1 MTAPGGG
8 AGGAAGQVNGEL
20 WTAVDRYIT
29 DMLVGQDAALE
40 AALEASAAAGL
51 PPIAVSPPQG
61 KLLWFLA
68 RLQQART
75 ILELGTLGAYS
86 SIWLARALPD
96 GGGRVVTV
104 ELNPAY
110 AEVAVANVR
119 RAGLAGLVEQRVGPA
134 VEVLAQLSSAAAG
147 PFDLI
152 FIDAD
157 KKSTPEYFTAALA
170 LSRPGTLIVT
180 DNVVRG
186 GALIDA
192 DSGDEGALGMRRFH
206 ELLADDVRVTAT
218 TIQTVGA
225 KGYDGFTVAQ
235 VTQAA

>member
-1 MTAPGGG
+1 MTAT
-8 AGGAAGQVNGEL
+8 AAGPGTAPERSGPAL

-29 DMLVGQDAALE
+29 DRLIGHDSALE
-40 AALEASAAAGL
+40 RALEASAAAGL
-51 PPIAVSPPQG
+51 PPIALSPPQG
-61 KLLWFLA
+61 KLLWLLA
-68 RLQQART
+68 RLQQARS

-86 SIWLARALPD
+86 TIWLARALAD
-96 GGGRVVTV
+96 GGRVVTV

-110 AEVAVANVR
+110 AEVAVANVE
-119 RAGLAGLVEQRVGPA
+119 RAGLAALVEQRVGPA
-134 VEVLAQLSSAAAG
+134 SEVLAQLSSAGEG
-147 PFDLI
+147 PFDLV

-157 KKSTPEYFTAALA
+157 KKNTPEYFSAALA

-192 DSGDEGALGMRRFH
+192 NSADENALGMRRFH
-206 ELLADDVRVTAT
+206 ELLADEVRVTAT